1 MADSPSLSFTD
12 HLPTKV
18 DVITKGSQA
27 PNIDRDIRVAHAN
40 KYPLQVWY
48 FLASLI
54 FLITLFNFAGLV
66 LGYYRDRRNRR
77 RLSRAS
83 RSPEAQNLPNMMRS
97 SINLLRLPHALVDTF
112 RAISFRW
119 TISIGRSYT
128 LNLAEVVF
136 TAIYISICFAWTL
149 INSECALIFGRTI
162 KFLTQPLSNLDRG
175 PQVWSHLLCKYCRKY
190 RLDTA
195 SPYCGIRNEEQHYF
209 MWVLLRSLYIEPG
222 YSRIRIRFNRGRLR

>member
-27 PNIDRDIRVAHAN
+27 PNIDRDIRVSHAN

-136 TAIYISICFAWTL
+136 TAIYISLFCVGF
-149 INSECALIFGRTI
+149 
-162 KFLTQPLSNLDRG
+162 D
-175 PQVWSHLLCKYCRKY
+175 
-190 RLDTA
+190 
-195 SPYCGIRNEEQHYF
+195 
-209 MWVLLRSLYIEPG
+209 
-222 YSRIRIRFNRGRLR
+222 

>member
-1 MADSPSLSFTD
+1 MVDSPSLSFTD

-54 FLITLFNFAGLV
+54 FLITLFNIAGLG

-83 RSPEAQNLPNMMRS
+83 RSPEAQNQPNLMRG
-97 SINLLRLPHALVDTF
+97 SINLLRLPHALADTF

-136 TAIYISICFAWTL
+136 TAIYISICFAWAL
-149 INSECALIFGRTI
+149 INSECTLIFVCTI

-175 PQVWSHLLCKYCRKY
+175 PQV
-190 RLDTA
+190 
-195 SPYCGIRNEEQHYF
+195 
-209 MWVLLRSLYIEPG
+209 
-222 YSRIRIRFNRGRLR
+222 